1 MKETKHGASKGNP
14 SFSKGQLVVYVA
26 WPEASTTHG
35 WRRVNSQEYQ
45 RWYNSEDS
53 KGIDDAGE
61 SKLGPRDT
69 YINII
74 EDRPYEVIRAR
85 CSASLGYGRESN
97 CMEVF
102 CFVTG
107 ERFFVK
113 RFCFKSMNLSS
124 PRPV

>member
-1 MKETKHGASKGNP
+1 MKETKRGTSKGNP
-14 SFSKGQLVVYVA
+14 SFSKGQLVVCVKSRA
-26 WPEASTTHG
+26 QGPLG
-35 WRRVNSQEYQ
+35 WRRVNSQERQ

-74 EDRPYEVIRAR
+74 EARPYEVSRAR

-97 CMEVF
+97 CMEIF

-113 RFCFKSMNLSS
+113 RFWFKPMSLSS
-124 PRPV
+124 P